1 MPLRLSASERPLR
14 NSEQGGHVP
23 KLARRENGSNARRHG
38 DQTRCNHLSDWMKA
52 LPGVLTGLAMVIGAV
67 TALVRLFL

>member
-1 MPLRLSASERPLR
+1 M
-14 NSEQGGHVP
+14 P
-23 KLARRENGSNARRHG
+23 KLARREIGSNVRRRR

-67 TALVRLFL
+67 TGLVRLFL